1 MNKGELYA
9 AVSTYLEA
17 TETNFVA
24 NLDTFAE
31 LCEEDIYRTVQ
42 LPQLRKNSTSAFVP
56 SSPYLA
62 TPSDYLSSYSMAV
75 VVSGAYQFLT
85 SKEVN
90 FMREVYPSPAT
101 LGIPRWFA
109 QFDGDTFI
117 VAPTPSTNYP
127 VELHYFYKPVS
138 ISTLS
143 DVGTTWILENAENAL
158 LFGMVMHG
166 YIFLKGDQD
175 VMVAYKTQYDKA
187 INDLK
192 TIAEGR
198 IRKDSYRNI
207 DKRTPV

>member
-1 MNKGELYA
+1 MNKGELYT
-9 AVSTYLEA
+9 AVQGYLEA

-24 NLDTFAE
+24 NLDTFAR
-31 LCEEDIYRTVQ
+31 LCEEDIYRQVQ
-42 LPQLRKNSTSAFVP
+42 LPQLRKNSTSNFILG
-56 SSPYLA
+56 SQYLSA
-62 TPSDYLSSYSMAV
+62 PSDYLSSYSMAV
-75 VVSGAYQFLT
+75 SVGGSYQFLT

-90 FMREVYPSPAT
+90 FMREVYPSPSE

-117 VAPTPSTNYP
+117 VAPTPSNNFP
-127 VELHYFYKPVS
+127 VELHYYYKPIS
-138 ISTLS
+138 ISTMA
-143 DVGTTWILENAENAL
+143 DVGTTWISLNAENAL

-175 VMVAYKTQYDKA
+175 VMASYKMQYEKA
-187 INDLK
+187 INDLR